1 MDGAFV
7 LYLWYRV
14 QNTINFFK
22 ANKGVWWMPRVYE
35 AMKDVVSCDKLR
47 GAAHERYIR
56 RFPNGTTCCTE
67 GAAPSNREP
76 TRRTET
82 SKYPEEKK
90 IIMIPQVVASEKG
103 RAQTRVACSFG
114 VVGLH
119 LEILIK
125 SKFLESDIIE
135 GESPVDTN

>member
-1 MDGAFV
+1 MWTSKWTAP
-7 LYLWYRV
+7 LYFTYGMRV

-67 GAAPSNREP
+67 GASLSNESQRGELKHLS
-76 TRRTET
+76 TRR
-82 SKYPEEKK
+82 KRK
-90 IIMIPQVVASEKG
+90 
-103 RAQTRVACSFG
+103 
-114 VVGLH
+114 
-119 LEILIK
+119 
-125 SKFLESDIIE
+125 
-135 GESPVDTN
+135 